1 MKRISAVLLVITI
14 AMSLLVG
21 CNDKVGEQKYDT
33 KTRQVSLVYFNTVSI
48 ISSYGDTT
56 DAEMDAYA
64 AAADELLGYYH
75 HLFDIYFEYAGISNL
90 RTVNK
95 NAGKAPVKVDA
106 ELIDFL
112 EECKELFTLTN
123 GKTNVMMGAVLR
135 IWHNYRED
143 GMDDPSAAKVPSAEE
158 LTAAA
163 EHTDIDSLIID
174 REAGT
179 VYISDPEASIDVG
192 AIGKGYATERL
203 YERLCEM
210 GADSMALNIGGN
222 LRTIGV
228 MPSGDNWRTGITN
241 PDRTNPNFAARISF
255 GETSCVTS
263 GDYERYYVA
272 YGEKY
277 HHIIDP
283 VTLFPADYFSS
294 ITVITPN
301 SAMADALSTAL
312 FCLSL
317 EDGQSMLASIRAAGI
332 TVEALWIDG
341 EGKIT
346 ATDGI
351 VRLPD

>member
-21 CNDKVGEQKYDT
+21 CNDKGGEQKYDT

-143 GMDDPSAAKVPSAEE
+143 GMDDPSAAKLPSAEE

-203 YERLCEM
+203 YERKWIEYHKWSFK
-210 GADSMALNIGGN
+210 GAVYTKLVGDLVLMARAQFGYLGYYNRNWGYSPFEGFRVGGDGMSGYDTYGSEIVS
-222 LRTIGV
+222 LRG
-228 MPSGDNWRTGITN
+228 
-241 PDRTNPNFAARISF
+241 
-255 GETSCVTS
+255 
-263 GDYERYYVA
+263 YENYS
-272 YGEKY
+272 
-277 HHIIDP
+277 
-283 VTLFPADYFSS
+283 L
-294 ITVITPN
+294 TPQ
-301 SAMADALSTAL
+301 ALSSYNSTGNYYAGNA
-312 FCLSL
+312 FTSVGVLS
-317 EDGQSMLASIRAAGI
+317 
-332 TVEALWIDG
+332 V
-341 EGKIT
+341 
-346 ATDGI
+346 
-351 VRLPD
+351 V